1 MNNRKQNKQPI
12 FAEVKTIDD
21 NQRAMGR
28 AAKLHIIFESA
39 MTDFT
44 EQLRCADMQ
53 ISDDLLGG

>member
-1 MNNRKQNKQPI
+1 MNNRKQNKQPL
-12 FAEVKTIDD
+12 FAEVKTLDD
-21 NQRAMGR
+21 NQRAKGR
-28 AAKLHIIFESA
+28 AAKLQRLCEAA